1 MNIIDTLNMMS
12 KILEK
17 RDDFFIT
24 TSFGFQSAI
33 LFFLFDLLKIKPD
46 TVYVKTGLT
55 TGDTENH
62 KKKIQELFDFN
73 LIEYDRQDFLK
84 EQIKGREFLDLP
96 QDKRQNICRE
106 IKRRPLMEYIEKDK
120 KNIWISGIRKSQTS
134 NRRDVQ
140 FINTSDM
147 GVVKISPL
155 ANFSDSDLLNISK
168 KYSLPLNEDYKDL
181 CKANPENECGLHI

>member
-1 MNIIDTLNMMS
+1 MS

-46 TVYVKTGLT
+46 TVYIKTGLT
-55 TGDTENH
+55 IGDTEKH
-62 KKKIQELFDFN
+62 KKKLQELFDFN
-73 LIEYDRQDFLK
+73 LIEYDRQDFLRQQTNGK
-84 EQIKGREFLDLP
+84 KFLDLS
-96 QDKRQNICRE
+96 QAKRQTICRE
-106 IKRRPLMEYIEKDK
+106 IKRDPLLEYIQK
-120 KNIWISGIRKSQTS
+120 KNKTIWISGIRKSQTS
-134 NRRDVQ
+134 NRKDIE

-168 KYSLPLNEDYKDL
+168 KYSLPLNEGYKDL
-181 CKANPENECGLHI
+181 CKLNPKNECGLHI